1 MIVTGVPS
9 SKLIWTLASSA
20 IGGPTSAPFMTI
32 CAVWFDSGRIE
43 PSTNCFV
50 TTTVPVATGGALTV
64 VSSLA
69 VSLLAFGSDVSEE
82 TLTLFV
88 IVPEVAAATV
98 TVIVYC
104 ADPPEAISPSEQLA
118 TPLGSSPQPLVETKL
133 TPAGSVSV
141 TTTWSRPR
149 DRR

>member
-1 MIVTGVPS
+1 MLPATIGSTS
-9 SKLIWTLASSA
+9 S
-20 IGGPTSAPFMTI
+20 
-32 CAVWFDSGRIE
+32 D
-43 PSTNCFV
+43 FV
-50 TTTVPVATGGALTV
+50 TERSASGGGGALTV

-82 TLTLFV
+82 MLTLFV

-104 ADPPEAISPSEQLA
+104 ADPPEAMSPSEQLA